1 MTYSEIWHRIATSYD
16 DGEARAIARILIEEL
31 FGLSYADIVCGATE
45 QLSADDTLRLDTAV
59 RRIEQGEPLQHV
71 LGYADFCGNRFC
83 VNGSVLIPRPET
95 EWLVDEGAKLM
106 STTATSSPKRIL
118 DIGTGSGCIAISL
131 KLRLGDAYVEAWDI
145 SEEALR
151 TAQDNA
157 DALKAE
163 VTFRKRDALKAE
175 GECLQGGALVSSAPT
190 GQAMDSI
197 NSNEGALVSS
207 APTEQTMDS
216 INSNEGALVSSAP
229 TGQTMDSINSN
240 EGALVSSAP
249 TGQAMDS
256 INSNE
261 ASTTAAP
268 WDLIVSNPPYICDSE
283 RSAMDDNVLLHE
295 PHTALF
301 VPDDD
306 PLRFYR
312 AIARYALLTL
322 NTGGSLLFEC
332 NTRYAEAT
340 GTMLRD
346 MGFEEVTVSDD
357 CFNLPRF
364 VRGKQPLPTL
374 PVGEGLVTQ
383 GEANCRRLRHSCRSH
398 WQLK

>member
-31 FGLSYADIVCGATE
+31 FDLSYADIVCGATE

-71 LGYADFCGNRFC
+71 LGYADFCGNRFS

-95 EWLVDEGAKLM
+95 EWLVDEGTKLM

-163 VTFRKRDALKAE
+163 VVFRKRDALKAE
-175 GECLQGGALVSSAPT
+175 EEDCSEEECLQGGALVSSAPT
-190 GQAMDSI
+190 RQAMDY
-197 NSNEGALVSS
+197 
-207 APTEQTMDS
+207 
-216 INSNEGALVSSAP
+216 
-229 TGQTMDSINSN
+229 
-240 EGALVSSAP
+240 
-249 TGQAMDS
+249 
-256 INSNE
+256 E
-261 ASTTAAP
+261 ASTTATP

-322 NTGGSLLFEC
+322 NIGGSLLFEC

-364 VRGKQPLPTL
+364 VRGRK
-374 PVGEGLVTQ
+374 
-383 GEANCRRLRHSCRSH
+383 NSH
-398 WQLK
+398 NQ

>member
-106 STTATSSPKRIL
+106 DGCVASDETQHKAPHSPKRIL

-163 VTFRKRDALKAE
+163 VVFRKRDALRA
-175 GECLQGGALVSSAPT
+175 
-190 GQAMDSI
+190 D
-197 NSNEGALVSS
+197 N
-207 APTEQTMDS
+207 
-216 INSNEGALVSSAP
+216 
-229 TGQTMDSINSN
+229 
-240 EGALVSSAP
+240 
-249 TGQAMDS
+249 
-256 INSNE
+256 
-261 ASTTAAP
+261 TAAP

-312 AIARYALLTL
+312 AIARYTLLTL
-322 NTGGSLLFEC
+322 NIGGSLLFEC

-357 CFNLPRF
+357 CFSLPRF
-364 VRGKQPLPTL
+364 VRGRK
-374 PVGEGLVTQ
+374 
-383 GEANCRRLRHSCRSH
+383 NSH
-398 WQLK
+398 NQ

>member
-45 QLSADDTLRLDTAV
+45 QLSADDTLRLDTAI

-106 STTATSSPKRIL
+106 DGCIASDETQHKAPHSPKRIL

-151 TAQDNA
+151 TAESNA
-157 DALKAE
+157 QALKAE

-175 GECLQGGALVSSAPT
+175 EECLQGGALVSSAPT
-190 GQAMDSI
+190 GQ
-197 NSNEGALVSS
+197 
-207 APTEQTMDS
+207 TK
-216 INSNEGALVSSAP
+216 
-229 TGQTMDSINSN
+229 
-240 EGALVSSAP
+240 
-249 TGQAMDS
+249 DS

-322 NTGGSLLFEC
+322 NIGGSLLFEC

-340 GTMLRD
+340 GKMLSD

-364 VRGKQPLPTL
+364 VRGRK
-374 PVGEGLVTQ
+374 
-383 GEANCRRLRHSCRSH
+383 NSH
-398 WQLK
+398 NQ

>member
-16 DGEARAIARILIEEL
+16 DSEARAIARILIEEL
-31 FGLSYADIVCGATE
+31 FGLSYTDIVCGATE

-71 LGYADFCGNRFC
+71 LGYADFCGNRFS

-163 VTFRKRDALKAE
+163 VVFRKRDALRA
-175 GECLQGGALVSSAPT
+175 
-190 GQAMDSI
+190 D
-197 NSNEGALVSS
+197 N
-207 APTEQTMDS
+207 
-216 INSNEGALVSSAP
+216 
-229 TGQTMDSINSN
+229 
-240 EGALVSSAP
+240 
-249 TGQAMDS
+249 
-256 INSNE
+256 
-261 ASTTAAP
+261 TAAP

-322 NTGGSLLFEC
+322 NISGSLLFEC

-364 VRGKQPLPTL
+364 VRGRK
-374 PVGEGLVTQ
+374 
-383 GEANCRRLRHSCRSH
+383 NSH
-398 WQLK
+398 NQ

>member
-106 STTATSSPKRIL
+106 DGCIASDETQHKAPHSPKRIL

-163 VTFRKRDALKAE
+163 VVFRKRDALRA
-175 GECLQGGALVSSAPT
+175 
-190 GQAMDSI
+190 D
-197 NSNEGALVSS
+197 N
-207 APTEQTMDS
+207 
-216 INSNEGALVSSAP
+216 
-229 TGQTMDSINSN
+229 
-240 EGALVSSAP
+240 
-249 TGQAMDS
+249 
-256 INSNE
+256 
-261 ASTTAAP
+261 TAAP

-322 NTGGSLLFEC
+322 NISGSLLFEC

-364 VRGKQPLPTL
+364 VRGRK
-374 PVGEGLVTQ
+374 
-383 GEANCRRLRHSCRSH
+383 NSH
-398 WQLK
+398 NQ

>member
-1 MTYSEIWHRIATSYD
+1 MTYSETWHRIATSYD

-31 FGLSYADIVCGATE
+31 FGLSYTDIVCGATE

-83 VNGSVLIPRPET
+83 VNSSVLIPRPET

-106 STTATSSPKRIL
+106 SDGSTPTDIKKLNSKRIL

-163 VTFRKRDALKAE
+163 VVFRKRDALKAE

-190 GQAMDSI
+190 EQAMDSI
-197 NSNEGALVSS
+197 NYS
-207 APTEQTMDS
+207 
-216 INSNEGALVSSAP
+216 
-229 TGQTMDSINSN
+229 
-240 EGALVSSAP
+240 
-249 TGQAMDS
+249 
-256 INSNE
+256 E
-261 ASTTAAP
+261 ANILAAP

-322 NTGGSLLFEC
+322 NIGGSLLFEC

-340 GTMLRD
+340 GKMLSD

-364 VRGKQPLPTL
+364 VRGRK
-374 PVGEGLVTQ
+374 
-383 GEANCRRLRHSCRSH
+383 NSH
-398 WQLK
+398 NQ

>member
-106 STTATSSPKRIL
+106 STTAAPSPKRIL

-131 KLRLGDAYVEAWDI
+131 KIRLGDAYVEAWDI

-163 VTFRKRDALKAE
+163 VMFCKRDALR
-175 GECLQGGALVSSAPT
+175 
-190 GQAMDSI
+190 
-197 NSNEGALVSS
+197 
-207 APTEQTMDS
+207 TE
-216 INSNEGALVSSAP
+216 N
-229 TGQTMDSINSN
+229 
-240 EGALVSSAP
+240 
-249 TGQAMDS
+249 
-256 INSNE
+256 
-261 ASTTAAP
+261 TAAP

-357 CFNLPRF
+357 CFGLPRF
-364 VRGKQPLPTL
+364 VRGSSPSQPSPS
-374 PVGEGLVTQ
+374 GR
-383 GEANCRRLRHSCRSH
+383 A
-398 WQLK
+398 

>member
-45 QLSADDTLRLDTAV
+45 QLSADDTLRIDTAV

-106 STTATSSPKRIL
+106 GATATSSPKRIL

-145 SEEALR
+145 SEEALC

-163 VTFRKRDALKAE
+163 VVFRKRDALRA
-175 GECLQGGALVSSAPT
+175 
-190 GQAMDSI
+190 D
-197 NSNEGALVSS
+197 N
-207 APTEQTMDS
+207 
-216 INSNEGALVSSAP
+216 
-229 TGQTMDSINSN
+229 
-240 EGALVSSAP
+240 
-249 TGQAMDS
+249 
-256 INSNE
+256 
-261 ASTTAAP
+261 TAAP

-322 NTGGSLLFEC
+322 NIGGSLLFEC

-340 GTMLRD
+340 GKMLSD

-364 VRGKQPLPTL
+364 VRGRKNSPSQSTAPPN
-374 PVGEGLVTQ
+374 PPRRGGL
-383 GEANCRRLRHSCRSH
+383 S
-398 WQLK
+398 

>member
-151 TAQDNA
+151 TAQNNA

-163 VTFRKRDALKAE
+163 VVFRKRDALRAE

-249 TGQAMDS
+249 TEQAMDS
-256 INSNE
+256 INYSE
-261 ASTTAAP
+261 ANILAAP

-322 NTGGSLLFEC
+322 NIGGSLLFEC

-340 GTMLRD
+340 GKMLSD

-357 CFNLPRF
+357 CFGLPRF
-364 VRGKQPLPTL
+364 VRGSSPSQPSPS
-374 PVGEGLVTQ
+374 GR
-383 GEANCRRLRHSCRSH
+383 A
-398 WQLK
+398 

>member
-31 FGLSYADIVCGATE
+31 FGLSYTDIVCGATE

-71 LGYADFCGNRFC
+71 LGYADFCGNRFS
-83 VNGSVLIPRPET
+83 VNSSVLIPRPET

-106 STTATSSPKRIL
+106 STTATSFPKRIL

-163 VTFRKRDALKAE
+163 VVFRKRDALRA
-175 GECLQGGALVSSAPT
+175 
-190 GQAMDSI
+190 D
-197 NSNEGALVSS
+197 N
-207 APTEQTMDS
+207 
-216 INSNEGALVSSAP
+216 
-229 TGQTMDSINSN
+229 
-240 EGALVSSAP
+240 
-249 TGQAMDS
+249 
-256 INSNE
+256 
-261 ASTTAAP
+261 TAAP

-322 NTGGSLLFEC
+322 NIGGSLLFEC

-364 VRGKQPLPTL
+364 VRGRK
-374 PVGEGLVTQ
+374 
-383 GEANCRRLRHSCRSH
+383 NSH
-398 WQLK
+398 NQ

>member
-71 LGYADFCGNRFC
+71 LGYADFCGNRFS

-106 STTATSSPKRIL
+106 DGCIASDETQHKAPHSPKRIL

-163 VTFRKRDALKAE
+163 VVFRKRDALKAE
-175 GECLQGGALVSSAPT
+175 EEGCSEEECLQG
-190 GQAMDSI
+190 
-197 NSNEGALVSS
+197 
-207 APTEQTMDS
+207 
-216 INSNEGALVSSAP
+216 GALVSSAP

-249 TGQAMDS
+249 TEQAMDS
-256 INSNE
+256 INYSE
-261 ASTTAAP
+261 ANILAAP

-322 NTGGSLLFEC
+322 NIGGSLLFEC

-346 MGFEEVTVSDD
+346 MGFEEGTVSDD
-357 CFNLPRF
+357 CFSLPRF
-364 VRGKQPLPTL
+364 GRGSSPSQPSPSGRAWLPKVKQT
-374 PVGEGLVTQ
+374 VGGYGIPAVAI
-383 GEANCRRLRHSCRSH
+383 GN
-398 WQLK
+398 

>member
-163 VTFRKRDALKAE
+163 VVFRKRDALRA
-175 GECLQGGALVSSAPT
+175 
-190 GQAMDSI
+190 D
-197 NSNEGALVSS
+197 N
-207 APTEQTMDS
+207 
-216 INSNEGALVSSAP
+216 
-229 TGQTMDSINSN
+229 
-240 EGALVSSAP
+240 
-249 TGQAMDS
+249 
-256 INSNE
+256 
-261 ASTTAAP
+261 TAAP
-268 WDLIVSNPPYICDSE
+268 WDLIVSNPPYICNSE

-322 NTGGSLLFEC
+322 NIGGSLLFEC

-340 GTMLRD
+340 GKMLSD

-364 VRGKQPLPTL
+364 VRGRK
-374 PVGEGLVTQ
+374 
-383 GEANCRRLRHSCRSH
+383 NSH
-398 WQLK
+398 NQ

>member
-106 STTATSSPKRIL
+106 DGCIASDETQHKAPHSPKRIL

-151 TAQDNA
+151 TAESNA
-157 DALKAE
+157 QALKAE
-163 VTFRKRDALKAE
+163 VVFRKRDALRAE

-190 GQAMDSI
+190 
-197 NSNEGALVSS
+197 
-207 APTEQTMDS
+207 EQTMDS
-216 INSNEGALVSSAP
+216 INYS
-229 TGQTMDSINSN
+229 
-240 EGALVSSAP
+240 
-249 TGQAMDS
+249 
-256 INSNE
+256 E
-261 ASTTAAP
+261 ANILAAP

-322 NTGGSLLFEC
+322 NIGGSLLFEC

-340 GTMLRD
+340 GAMLRD

-357 CFNLPRF
+357 CFGLPRF
-364 VRGKQPLPTL
+364 VRGSSPSQPSPS
-374 PVGEGLVTQ
+374 GR
-383 GEANCRRLRHSCRSH
+383 A
-398 WQLK
+398 

>member
-163 VTFRKRDALKAE
+163 VVFRKRDALRA
-175 GECLQGGALVSSAPT
+175 
-190 GQAMDSI
+190 D
-197 NSNEGALVSS
+197 N
-207 APTEQTMDS
+207 
-216 INSNEGALVSSAP
+216 
-229 TGQTMDSINSN
+229 
-240 EGALVSSAP
+240 
-249 TGQAMDS
+249 
-256 INSNE
+256 
-261 ASTTAAP
+261 TAAP

-322 NTGGSLLFEC
+322 NIGGSLLFEC

-340 GTMLRD
+340 GKMLSD

-364 VRGKQPLPTL
+364 VRGRK
-374 PVGEGLVTQ
+374 
-383 GEANCRRLRHSCRSH
+383 NSH
-398 WQLK
+398 NQ

>member
-106 STTATSSPKRIL
+106 DDCIASDETQHKAPHSPKRIL

-175 GECLQGGALVSSAPT
+175 EEGCSEEECLQGGALVSSAPT
-190 GQAMDSI
+190 
-197 NSNEGALVSS
+197 E
-207 APTEQTMDS
+207 
-216 INSNEGALVSSAP
+216 
-229 TGQTMDSINSN
+229 
-240 EGALVSSAP
+240 
-249 TGQAMDS
+249 QAMDS

-322 NTGGSLLFEC
+322 NIGGSLLFEC

-340 GTMLRD
+340 GAMLSD

-357 CFNLPRF
+357 CFGLPRF
-364 VRGKQPLPTL
+364 VRGSSPSQPAAP
-374 PVGEGLVTQ
+374 PNPPRRGGLSYP
-383 GEANCRRLRHSCRSH
+383 RLR
-398 WQLK
+398 KA

>member
-71 LGYADFCGNRFC
+71 LGYADFCGNRFS
-83 VNGSVLIPRPET
+83 VNSSVLIPRPET

-106 STTATSSPKRIL
+106 DDCIASDETQHKAPHSPKRIL

-151 TAQDNA
+151 TAQNNA

-163 VTFRKRDALKAE
+163 VVFRKRDALRAE

-190 GQAMDSI
+190 EQAMDY
-197 NSNEGALVSS
+197 
-207 APTEQTMDS
+207 
-216 INSNEGALVSSAP
+216 
-229 TGQTMDSINSN
+229 
-240 EGALVSSAP
+240 
-249 TGQAMDS
+249 
-256 INSNE
+256 E

-322 NTGGSLLFEC
+322 NIGGSLLFEC

-364 VRGKQPLPTL
+364 VRGRK
-374 PVGEGLVTQ
+374 
-383 GEANCRRLRHSCRSH
+383 NSH
-398 WQLK
+398 NQ

>member
-71 LGYADFCGNRFC
+71 LGHADFCGNRFS

-106 STTATSSPKRIL
+106 DGCIASDETQHKAPHSPKRIL

-163 VTFRKRDALKAE
+163 VVFRKRDALRA
-175 GECLQGGALVSSAPT
+175 
-190 GQAMDSI
+190 D
-197 NSNEGALVSS
+197 N
-207 APTEQTMDS
+207 
-216 INSNEGALVSSAP
+216 
-229 TGQTMDSINSN
+229 
-240 EGALVSSAP
+240 
-249 TGQAMDS
+249 
-256 INSNE
+256 
-261 ASTTAAP
+261 TAAP

-322 NTGGSLLFEC
+322 NTSGSLLFEC

-364 VRGKQPLPTL
+364 VRGRK
-374 PVGEGLVTQ
+374 
-383 GEANCRRLRHSCRSH
+383 NSH
-398 WQLK
+398 NQ

>member
-151 TAQDNA
+151 TAQNNA

-163 VTFRKRDALKAE
+163 VVFRKRDALRAE

-190 GQAMDSI
+190 EQAMDY
-197 NSNEGALVSS
+197 
-207 APTEQTMDS
+207 
-216 INSNEGALVSSAP
+216 
-229 TGQTMDSINSN
+229 
-240 EGALVSSAP
+240 
-249 TGQAMDS
+249 
-256 INSNE
+256 E

-322 NTGGSLLFEC
+322 NIGGSLLFEC

-340 GTMLRD
+340 GKMLRD

-364 VRGKQPLPTL
+364 VRGRKNSPAQ
-374 PVGEGLVTQ
+374 
-383 GEANCRRLRHSCRSH
+383 
-398 WQLK
+398 

>member
-106 STTATSSPKRIL
+106 DGCIASDEMQHKAPHSPKRIL

-163 VTFRKRDALKAE
+163 VVFRKRDALRA
-175 GECLQGGALVSSAPT
+175 
-190 GQAMDSI
+190 D
-197 NSNEGALVSS
+197 N
-207 APTEQTMDS
+207 
-216 INSNEGALVSSAP
+216 
-229 TGQTMDSINSN
+229 
-240 EGALVSSAP
+240 
-249 TGQAMDS
+249 
-256 INSNE
+256 
-261 ASTTAAP
+261 TAAP

-357 CFNLPRF
+357 CFGLPRF
-364 VRGKQPLPTL
+364 VRGSSPSQPSPS
-374 PVGEGLVTQ
+374 GR
-383 GEANCRRLRHSCRSH
+383 A
-398 WQLK
+398 

>member
-16 DGEARAIARILIEEL
+16 DSEARAIARILIEEL

-106 STTATSSPKRIL
+106 DGCIASDKTQHKAPHSPKRIL

-151 TAQDNA
+151 TAQNNA

-163 VTFRKRDALKAE
+163 VVFRKRDALRAE

-190 GQAMDSI
+190 EQAMDY
-197 NSNEGALVSS
+197 
-207 APTEQTMDS
+207 
-216 INSNEGALVSSAP
+216 
-229 TGQTMDSINSN
+229 
-240 EGALVSSAP
+240 
-249 TGQAMDS
+249 
-256 INSNE
+256 E

-322 NTGGSLLFEC
+322 NIGGSLLFEC

-364 VRGKQPLPTL
+364 VRGSSPSQPSPS
-374 PVGEGLVTQ
+374 GR
-383 GEANCRRLRHSCRSH
+383 A
-398 WQLK
+398 

>member
-106 STTATSSPKRIL
+106 STTATPSPKRIL

-163 VTFRKRDALKAE
+163 VVFRKRDALRA
-175 GECLQGGALVSSAPT
+175 
-190 GQAMDSI
+190 D
-197 NSNEGALVSS
+197 N
-207 APTEQTMDS
+207 
-216 INSNEGALVSSAP
+216 
-229 TGQTMDSINSN
+229 
-240 EGALVSSAP
+240 
-249 TGQAMDS
+249 
-256 INSNE
+256 
-261 ASTTAAP
+261 TAAP

-322 NTGGSLLFEC
+322 NIGGSLLFEC

-340 GTMLRD
+340 GKMLSD

-357 CFNLPRF
+357 CFGLPRF
-364 VRGKQPLPTL
+364 VRGSSPSQPSPS
-374 PVGEGLVTQ
+374 GR
-383 GEANCRRLRHSCRSH
+383 A
-398 WQLK
+398 

>member
-95 EWLVDEGAKLM
+95 KWLVDEGAKLM
-106 STTATSSPKRIL
+106 NGCIASDEMQHKAPHSPKRIL

-163 VTFRKRDALKAE
+163 VVFRKRDALRAE
-175 GECLQGGALVSSAPT
+175 
-190 GQAMDSI
+190 
-197 NSNEGALVSS
+197 N
-207 APTEQTMDS
+207 
-216 INSNEGALVSSAP
+216 
-229 TGQTMDSINSN
+229 
-240 EGALVSSAP
+240 
-249 TGQAMDS
+249 
-256 INSNE
+256 
-261 ASTTAAP
+261 TAAP

-322 NTGGSLLFEC
+322 NPGGTLLFEC

-357 CFNLPRF
+357 CFSLPRF
-364 VRGKQPLPTL
+364 VRGRK
-374 PVGEGLVTQ
+374 
-383 GEANCRRLRHSCRSH
+383 NSH
-398 WQLK
+398 NQ

>member
-106 STTATSSPKRIL
+106 DGCIASDEMQHKAPHSPKRIL

-175 GECLQGGALVSSAPT
+175 EEDCSEEECLQGGALVSSAPT
-190 GQAMDSI
+190 EQAMDSI
-197 NSNEGALVSS
+197 NYS
-207 APTEQTMDS
+207 
-216 INSNEGALVSSAP
+216 
-229 TGQTMDSINSN
+229 
-240 EGALVSSAP
+240 
-249 TGQAMDS
+249 
-256 INSNE
+256 E
-261 ASTTAAP
+261 ANILAAP

-322 NTGGSLLFEC
+322 NIGGSLLFEC

-357 CFNLPRF
+357 CFGLPRF
-364 VRGKQPLPTL
+364 VRGRK
-374 PVGEGLVTQ
+374 
-383 GEANCRRLRHSCRSH
+383 NSH
-398 WQLK
+398 NQ

>member
-106 STTATSSPKRIL
+106 DGCIASDETQHKAPHSPKRIL

-151 TAQDNA
+151 TAESNA
-157 DALKAE
+157 QALKAE

-175 GECLQGGALVSSAPT
+175 EEGCSEEECLQGGALVSSAPT
-190 GQAMDSI
+190 EQAMDY
-197 NSNEGALVSS
+197 
-207 APTEQTMDS
+207 
-216 INSNEGALVSSAP
+216 
-229 TGQTMDSINSN
+229 
-240 EGALVSSAP
+240 
-249 TGQAMDS
+249 
-256 INSNE
+256 E

-322 NTGGSLLFEC
+322 NIGGNLLFEC

-340 GTMLRD
+340 GKMLSD

-357 CFNLPRF
+357 CFSLPRF
-364 VRGKQPLPTL
+364 VRGRK
-374 PVGEGLVTQ
+374 
-383 GEANCRRLRHSCRSH
+383 NSH
-398 WQLK
+398 NQ